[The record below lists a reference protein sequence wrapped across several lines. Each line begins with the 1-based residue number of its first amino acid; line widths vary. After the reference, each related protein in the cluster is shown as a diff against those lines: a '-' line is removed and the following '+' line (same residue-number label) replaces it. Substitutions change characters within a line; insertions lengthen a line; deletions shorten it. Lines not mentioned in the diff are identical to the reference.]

1 MADSKVPGVYYFEYP
16 SGIVP
21 ASPPFTTWSGLLITP
36 PDSVYAERLQKKCGG
51 VIMTEPLKR
60 KMREQDGKLIKD
72 SNNQDTLLT
81 IGGDGWVSGFWTA
94 PENWPEM
101 AAGRESPTP
110 FSTASK

>member
-21 ASPPFTTWSGLLITP
+21 AAPPFTTWSGLLITP

-51 VIMTEPLKR
+51 VIMTGPLKR

-72 SNNQDTLLT
+72 SNNQETLLT
-81 IGGDGWVSGFWTA
+81 IGGDGWISGFWTA